1 MVLRNPHPWCGGRC
15 RGWSGGVGG
24 SCRRGW
30 DYKPA
35 LEAVKNGRTET
46 VRALLKQREHQHG
59 RGRNHR
65 PAPGHSRSQHGG
77 RRSADPCQR
86 QREGGQP
93 CDVTALSLAA
103 TSGDTAMM
111 AALLKAGADANT
123 AMPDG
128 ETVLMTAARTGK
140 ADAVNAAGQRCHG
153 RRRGPPPARG
163 ADEPRPKTTPRP

>member
-1 MVLRNPHPWCGGRC
+1 
-15 RGWSGGVGG
+15 
-24 SCRRGW
+24 
-30 DYKPA
+30 
-35 LEAVKNGRTET
+35 
-46 VRALLKQREHQHG
+46 
-59 RGRNHR
+59 
-65 PAPGHSRSQHGG
+65 
-77 RRSADPCQR
+77 
-86 QREGGQP
+86 
-93 CDVTALSLAA
+93 
-103 TSGDTAMM
+103 MM